1 MVVAQQRASNPG
13 SCGTRCGKAANGL
26 GPATDG
32 VGAPSA
38 DCLFTMYA
46 RAVGDASKRLRDL
59 RREGWAD
66 LGLAVLVLGLALG
79 ATQVHPRLALPLLI
93 GGLFVS
99 SLGVRALWRRWELV
113 ERLACEGDAYSISEV
128 RAYAS
133 RETSLERR
141 QSFAALIRSTLQH
154 STGAAERRLLGVA
167 GELEQ
172 LASELED
179 EDLTLDPASAVAC
192 QRLLSDPGSAL
203 FNPAVTSGELRSRVR
218 QIRLGFRP
226 RSLAA

>member
-32 VGAPSA
+32 VGAPRA

-46 RAVGDASKRLRDL
+46 RAVDDAAERLRDL

-66 LGLAVLVLGLALG
+66 LGLAVLVLGLAIG

-93 GGLFVS
+93 GGLLVLA
-99 SLGVRALWRRWELV
+99 LGVRALWRRWELV
-113 ERLACEGDAYSISEV
+113 EHLAAEGDAYVIAEV

-141 QSFAALIRSTLQH
+141 QSFAALIRSTLEL
-154 STGAAERRLLGVA
+154 STAAGQQRLLGVA
-167 GELEQ
+167 DELEE

-179 EDLTLDPASAVAC
+179 DDLTLDPACAVAC
-192 QRLLSDPGSAL
+192 QRLLSDPGSPL
-203 FNPAVTSGELRSRVR
+203 FDPAVPPGELRWR
-218 QIRLGFRP
+218 IRRIRSGFRP
-226 RSLAA
+226 HRLAA